1 MFRFRTAINVLGD
14 SLGAG
19 IVAHLSKGELE
30 EIERGDEPNLE
41 MINVTKENGKVNEAM
56 TN

>member
-1 MFRFRTAINVLGD
+1 LGD

-30 EIERGDEPNLE
+30 EMERVEEPQLE
-41 MINVTKENGKVNEAM
+41 MINVKKENGKVNEAM
-56 TN
+56 SN

>member
-1 MFRFRTAINVLGD
+1 MVRFRTAINVLGD

-30 EIERGDEPNLE
+30 EMERVEEPQLE
-41 MINVTKENGKVNEAM
+41 MINVKKENGKVNEAM
-56 TN
+56 SN

>member
-1 MFRFRTAINVLGD
+1 MSILASSRFRTAINVLGD

-30 EIERGDEPNLE
+30 ELERVEDPQLE
-41 MINVTKENGKVNEAM
+41 MINVKTDTQASS
-56 TN
+56 